1 MAEFCFFPSHRV
13 CYRTTI
19 DLCGTE
25 CRLYLNRRNF
35 QGLRD
40 SCPSE
45 TEVLSTSDTEV
56 IFQSPRHQ
64 CRKRNGRFYQYRN
77 RELCLYNISVPDCK
91 SGRVLIQ
98 AVEDNPLQLEERGDN
113 GKCMDYLQFY
123 YDSRERNSIEQT
135 NRFCGVEL
143 KSRTDDDPI
152 VLPTTN
158 FLAVFWT
165 DTQNNYVGF
174 GMRARC
180 QPGMQSGSGAI
191 D

>member
-1 MAEFCFFPSHRV
+1 M
-13 CYRTTI
+13 
-19 DLCGTE
+19 CGTE
-25 CRLYLNRRNF
+25 YRLYLNRRNF

-40 SCPSE
+40 ICPSE
-45 TEVLSTSDTEV
+45 TEALLLSETEV
-56 IFQSPRHQ
+56 IFQSPRYQ
-64 CRKRNGRFYQYRN
+64 CIKKNGKFHKYRN

-91 SGRVLIQ
+91 SGRVIIQ
-98 AVEDNPLQLEERGDN
+98 QAEEDPLQLEERGDN

-135 NRFCGVEL
+135 NRFCGMEL
-143 KSRTDDDPI
+143 KSRPDNI

-174 GMRARC
+174 GMRAIC
-180 QPGMQSGSGAI
+180 QERMQSGSGAI

>member
-1 MAEFCFFPSHRV
+1 M
-13 CYRTTI
+13 
-19 DLCGTE
+19 
-25 CRLYLNRRNF
+25 
-35 QGLRD
+35 
-40 SCPSE
+40 SE
-45 TEVLSTSDTEV
+45 DQV
-56 IFQSPRHQ
+56 IIYGSPRYQ

-98 AVEDNPLQLEERGDN
+98 QAEGSPLQLEGRGEN
-113 GKCMDYLQFY
+113 GNCIDYLQFY
-123 YDSRERNSIEQT
+123 YDSRGRNSIEHT

-143 KSRTDDDPI
+143 KSRTDDDTI

-158 FLAVFWT
+158 FLALFWT

-174 GMRARC
+174 GLRARC
-180 QPGMQSGSGAI
+180 QGGIESGSGSGAI